1 MLGAKAV
8 FHYEDMDLDRKYGR
22 KEKKNMVYAWS
33 NSKTA
38 PSSCPQFFVI
48 CLVPERSFRLI
59 HRE

>member
-38 PSSCPQFFVI
+38 PLFLSAIFCYVFSS
-48 CLVPERSFRLI
+48 
-59 HRE
+59 